1 MTNCTRNETF
11 WTASTPPIIHRT
23 TSSTMQYINS
33 EFQSLKTISSVNL
46 KRKGYIT
53 TKFVALKPK
62 IYPILSSQNKYNSLK
77 ITDSKLFKESF
88 LFSKIKLSKLEKQ
101 KIFWKKLFEKIDR
114 KKLKKS
120 FVKSIIKKKFF

>member
-33 EFQSLKTISSVNL
+33 EFQSLKTISNVNL

-88 LFSKIKLSKLEKQ
+88 LFSKIKNFKIRKIKKILEK
-101 KIFWKKLFEKIDR
+101 KFFEKIDR

-120 FVKSIIKKKFF
+120 FVKSIIKKIF